1 MMGLERFLAEDK
13 PALSKAWFDLIIGTY
28 PPETSAL
35 LQKDKNQFSNPVG
48 YTVSQGVSGIIDEM
62 LGDFDRDKVLPLL
75 DQMVRIR
82 AIQDFSPAQ
91 AVGFVFLLKKIVR
104 NLAEEGIRE
113 KTVSPQDVLAFESKI
128 DELALMA
135 FNAYVSCR
143 EKLYELRVNEVKNR
157 TFRLLQ
163 RANLIAEIPDH
174 EPHFKNGQDPIT

>member
-1 MMGLERFLAEDK
+1 MGLEQFLAEDK
-13 PALSKAWFDLIIGTY
+13 PALSKAWFDLILGTY

-48 YTVSQGVSGIIDEM
+48 YTLSESISGIIDEM
-62 LGDFDRDKVLPLL
+62 LGDFDREKVLPLV
-75 DQMVRIR
+75 DKVVRVR

-104 NLAEEGIRE
+104 NRVEVGIRE
-113 KTVSPQDVLAFESKI
+113 KRVSPSEVLAFESKI

-135 FNAYVSCR
+135 FNVYAGCR

-163 RANLIAEIPDH
+163 RASLIAEIPEHDTQL
-174 EPHFKNGQDPIT
+174 KNGQDSIT